1 MSINTR
7 CLTGMIFAFRGVK
20 VSVLGYPTPLQDCN
34 FLRGSFTESVISL
47 GLCFYISLR
56 NFMLHFVQNGN
67 GIHFFFGFGHAHK
80 LFDQYPPSFAF
91 PFCFM

>member
-1 MSINTR
+1 
-7 CLTGMIFAFRGVK
+7 

-34 FLRGSFTESVISL
+34 FLRGSFTVSVISL

-56 NFMLHFVQNGN
+56 NFIVHFVQNGN
-67 GIHFFFGFGHAHK
+67 GIHIFFGFGHAHK